1 MAATADEV
9 HGVGTSWV
17 LMRVARSL
25 QRPRQHQYVDA
36 MTVADM
42 YPQQSASV
50 SGRGDNIIFCYE
62 RRR

>member
-25 QRPRQHQYVDA
+25 QRPRQHR
-36 MTVADM
+36 
-42 YPQQSASV
+42 SASGLLLTCIRNSPHQFRAV
-50 SGRGDNIIFCYE
+50 AIT
-62 RRR
+62 